1 MTKYFANPKYY
12 LEFIDQSQSSAT
24 CSNVIFWNW
33 ISYTCMHSLHWSG
46 VISRVEKAKYARRFV
61 LWKSSEYK
69 KNGHKFCFRGNGTS
83 VFRNLCLHFQK
94 KSPYRFFRQG
104 IISGTFVFLKSAT
117 VANKLSGDSR
127 LAYIWLDAYNFVF
140 NYVAVLLKSGRT

>member
-1 MTKYFANPKYY
+1 
-12 LEFIDQSQSSAT
+12 
-24 CSNVIFWNW
+24 
-33 ISYTCMHSLHWSG
+33 MHSLHWSG

-83 VFRNLCLHFQK
+83 VFRNFYFVFTFSKK

-127 LAYIWLDAYNFVF
+127 LAYICFRYIQSIKKVLILLHNFLKF
-140 NYVAVLLKSGRT
+140 AVVKERYFLRCSPCPSLTATS